1 MNITPSGLIDFEPKQ
16 TDMNDLK
23 AGDLVW
29 VEKIEYGIDPKFIR
43 EPQEIEKVLRVPVT
57 DDNRGYVLS
66 IDIKGLPYVYLEQD
80 VKLYKRK

>member
-57 DDNRGYVLS
+57 DDSRGYVLS

>member
-1 MNITPSGLIDFEPKQ
+1 MYITTSGLIDFEPKQ

-29 VEKIEYGIDPKFIR
+29 LEKVQYGINPKFIR
-43 EPQEIEKVLRVPVT
+43 EPQEIEKVLRVPTT
-57 DDNRGYVLS
+57 DDKRGYFLS
-66 IDIKGLPYVYLEQD
+66 IDIKGLPYVYLEHE

>member
-1 MNITPSGLIDFEPKQ
+1 MNITTSGLIDFEPKQ

-29 VEKIEYGIDPKFIR
+29 LEKVQYGINPKFIR
-43 EPQEIEKVLRVPVT
+43 EPQEIEKVLRVPT
-57 DDNRGYVLS
+57 TSDKRGYFLA
-66 IDIKGLPYVYLEQD
+66 IDIKGLSYVYLEHE

>member
-1 MNITPSGLIDFEPKQ
+1 MNITSNGLIDFEPKQ
-16 TDMNDLK
+16 TNRDDLK

-43 EPQEIEKVLRVPVT
+43 EPQEIESVLRVPAT
-57 DDNRGYVLS
+57 DDKRGYFLS
-66 IDIKGLPYVYLEQD
+66 IDIKGLPYMYLEQD